1 MHFTTNA
8 LLINATLRKARLGH
22 AAITC
27 RIIIGANKPGDVP
40 LGRR

>member
-1 MHFTTNA
+1 M
-8 LLINATLRKARLGH
+8 RLCGAPLDH
-22 AAITC
+22 AEITC